1 MNQEPNVMSKPSR
14 SGSEASAS
22 ANKSELIPA
31 VDRAGDR
38 VAVSDIDARR
48 VWVAAGGRCTF
59 CKEFLAEDETTG
71 QAVFTGQLAHIVG
84 ATAEKK
90 SPRGKSGKSLRERA
104 QPGNLMLLCAGEH
117 KVVDTFEHW
126 ALYDEEQLLAFKT
139 QHERDVRELT
149 GLLRKPKST
158 VIRVSGDIRD
168 QAVDFSKQAV
178 IRALLEDQRFPD
190 FSLHDDSRNCEIDLR
205 AQDGEDDNDPTY
217 WHSTSLTLR
226 RRLRPLKNHLK
237 TKEIDHISV
246 FALAR
251 IPILVHLGTLLDDVT
266 NVTVHNR
273 RRGNEQGWGWYARG
287 RTEELRFAVIEVPG
301 EGDPVVTFSV
311 SGPVDFDAFPEDLR
325 GKPRYDIHVE
335 GAKLSPAVLRS
346 REDLADLIETWREV
360 LATLE
365 TKHRNQPISLVLAVG
380 AAAAVEIGR
389 AHMRGVHAPL
399 RVFDRIDNTYA
410 LTLETN

>member
-1 MNQEPNVMSKPSR
+1 MSKPSR
-14 SGSEASAS
+14 SSSEASSTAS
-22 ANKSELIPA
+22 KSELIRA
-31 VDRAGDR
+31 VDRQGKR
-38 VAVSDIDARR
+38 VAVDDIDVRR

-71 QAVFTGQLAHIVG
+71 QSVFTGQLAHIVG
-84 ATAEKK
+84 ATTGDG
-90 SPRGKSGKSLRERA
+90 SPRGKSDKTLKERA
-104 QPGNLMLLCAGEH
+104 QPENLMLLCAGEH
-117 KVVDTFEHW
+117 KVIDTFEHW
-126 ALYDEEQLLAFKT
+126 ALYDEEQLQAFKR

-158 VIRVSGDIRD
+158 VIRVSGDIRE

-190 FSLHDDSRNCEIDLR
+190 FSLHDDIRNCEVDLR
-205 AQDGEDDNDPTY
+205 VHDGEDDSDPSY
-217 WHSTSLTLR
+217 WQSTELTLK

-251 IPILVHLGTLLDDVT
+251 IPILVLLGTLLDDVT

-273 RRGNEQGWGWYARG
+273 RRGNEQGWGWYATG
-287 RTEELRFAVIEVPG
+287 RTEELRFAVTKVPG
-301 EGDPVVTFSV
+301 EGDPVVTFSI
-311 SGPVDFDAFPEDLR
+311 SGPVDLDALPEELL

-335 GAKLSPAVLRS
+335 GVQLSPTVLRS
-346 REDLADLIETWREV
+346 ADDLAALIETWRQV

-365 TKHRNQPISLVLAVG
+365 KKHRNRPISLVLAVS

-389 AHMRGVHAPL
+389 AHMRGAHAPL
-399 RVFDRIDNTYA
+399 RVFDRIDNSYCQI
-410 LTLETN
+410 LGIE

>member
-1 MNQEPNVMSKPSR
+1 MSEASR
-14 SGSEASAS
+14 DVSEASA
-22 ANKSELIPA
+22 AETQSELVPA
-31 VDRAGDR
+31 VDRTGGR
-38 VAVSDIDARR
+38 VTVNDLDARR

-71 QAVFTGQLAHIVG
+71 QSVFTGQLAHIVG
-84 ATAEKK
+84 ATTEKG
-90 SPRGKSGKSLRERA
+90 SPRGNSSKTPRERA
-104 QPGNLMLLCAGEH
+104 QPENLMLLCAGEH
-117 KVVDTFEHW
+117 KVIDTFEHW
-126 ALYDEEQLLAFKT
+126 ALYDKEQLLAFKA

-190 FSLHDDSRNCEIDLR
+190 FSLHDDSQNCEVDLR
-205 AQDGEDDNDPTY
+205 AQDGEDDSDPIY
-217 WHSTSLTLR
+217 WNSTALTLK

-251 IPILVHLGTLLDDVT
+251 IPILVQLGALLDDVT

-273 RRGNEQGWGWYARG
+273 RRGSGQGWGWYTNG
-287 RTEELRFAVIEVPG
+287 PTENLRFTVSEVPG

-311 SGPVDFDAFPEDLR
+311 SGPVDFDAFSGDLQR
-325 GKPRYDIHVE
+325 KPRYDIRAE
-335 GAKLSPAVLRS
+335 GVKLSPAVLRS
-346 REDLADLIETWREV
+346 PEDLAGLIETWREV

-365 TKHRNQPISLVLAVG
+365 ANHRNRPISLVLAVC

-389 AHMRGVHAPL
+389 AHMKGVHAPL

-410 LTLETN
+410 LTLETI

>member
-1 MNQEPNVMSKPSR
+1 MSKASGY
-14 SGSEASAS
+14 GSEASAS
-22 ANKSELIPA
+22 GGHPELIPA
-31 VDRAGDR
+31 VDRGGGR
-38 VAVSDIDARR
+38 VAVSDLDARR

-59 CKEFLAEDETTG
+59 CKEFLAEDEITG
-71 QAVFTGQLAHIVG
+71 QSVYTGQLAHIVG
-84 ATAEKK
+84 ATAERG
-90 SPRGKSGKSLRERA
+90 SPRGKSSKTPRQRA
-104 QPGNLMLLCAGEH
+104 QPENLMLLCAGEH
-117 KVVDTFEHW
+117 KVIDTREHW

-190 FSLHDDSRNCEIDLR
+190 FSLHDDSQNCEVDLR
-205 AQDGEDDNDPTY
+205 AHDGEADSHPIY
-217 WHSTSLTLR
+217 WQSTVLTLK
-226 RRLRPLKNHLK
+226 RRLSPLKNHLK

-251 IPILVHLGTLLDDVT
+251 IPILVQLGALLDDVT

-273 RRGNEQGWGWYARG
+273 RRGSGQGWGWYAKG
-287 RTEELRFAVIEVPG
+287 PTEDLRFAVTEVPG
-301 EGDPVVTFSV
+301 DGDPVVTFSV
-311 SGPVDFDAFPEDLR
+311 SGPVDFDALPEELQ
-325 GKPRYDIHVE
+325 GKPRYDIRVE
-335 GAKLSPAVLRS
+335 GVKLSPAVLRS
-346 REDLADLIETWREV
+346 PEDLAALIETWREV

-365 TKHRNQPISLVLAVG
+365 TNHRNRPISLVLAVC

-389 AHMRGVHAPL
+389 AHMRGAHAPL

>member
-1 MNQEPNVMSKPSR
+1 MSKASR
-14 SGSEASAS
+14 YGSEASAS
-22 ANKSELIPA
+22 AGQSELIPA
-31 VDRAGDR
+31 VDRGGGR
-38 VAVSDIDARR
+38 VAVSELHARR
-48 VWVAAGGRCTF
+48 VWIAAGGRCTF

-71 QAVFTGQLAHIVG
+71 QPVYTGQLAHIVG
-84 ATAEKK
+84 ATAEKG
-90 SPRGKSGKSLRERA
+90 SPRGKSSKTLRERA
-104 QPGNLMLLCAGEH
+104 QPENLMLLCAGEH
-117 KVVDTFEHW
+117 KVIDTFEHW
-126 ALYDEEQLLAFKT
+126 ALYDEEQLLAFKA

-168 QAVDFSKQAV
+168 QAVDFGKQAV

-190 FSLHDDSRNCEIDLR
+190 FSLYDDSRNCEVDLR
-205 AQDGEDDNDPTY
+205 AQDGEDDSDPTY
-217 WHSTSLTLR
+217 WRSTAFTLE

-251 IPILVHLGTLLDDVT
+251 IHILVQLGALLDDVT

-273 RRGNEQGWGWYARG
+273 RRGSGQGWGWYAKG
-287 RTEELRFAVIEVPG
+287 PTEHLRFAVTEVPG

-311 SGPVDFDAFPEDLR
+311 SGPVDFDAFPEELQ
-325 GKPRYDIHVE
+325 GKPRYDIRVV
-335 GAKLSPAVLRS
+335 GVKLSPAVLRS
-346 REDLADLIETWREV
+346 PEDLAGLIETWREV

-365 TKHRNQPISLVLAVG
+365 TDHRNRPISLVLAVC

-389 AHMRGVHAPL
+389 AHMRGAHAPL

>member
-1 MNQEPNVMSKPSR
+1 MSKPS
-14 SGSEASAS
+14 ASAS
-22 ANKSELIPA
+22 ESQLIPA
-31 VDRAGDR
+31 VDREGKR
-38 VAVSDIDARR
+38 VAVSDIDVRR

-71 QAVFTGQLAHIVG
+71 QSVFTGQLAHIVG
-84 ATAEKK
+84 ATTEEG
-90 SPRGKSGKSLRERA
+90 SPRGKSDKTLKERA
-104 QPGNLMLLCAGEH
+104 QPENLMLLCAGEH
-117 KVVDTFEHW
+117 KVIDTFEYW
-126 ALYDEEQLLAFKT
+126 GLYDEQQLQAFKR

-178 IRALLEDQRFPD
+178 IRALLEEQRFPD
-190 FSLHDDSRNCEIDLR
+190 FSLHDDSRNCEVDLR
-205 AQDGEDDNDPTY
+205 VQDGEDDSDPSY
-217 WHSTSLTLR
+217 WQSTALTLK

-251 IPILVHLGTLLDDVT
+251 IPILVQLGTLLDDVT

-287 RTEELRFAVIEVPG
+287 RTEELRFAVTEVPG
-301 EGDPVVTFSV
+301 EGDPVVTFSI
-311 SGPVDFDAFPEDLR
+311 SGPVDLDALPEQLL

-335 GAKLSPAVLRS
+335 GVKLSPTVLRS
-346 REDLADLIETWREV
+346 ADDLAALIETWRQV
-360 LATLE
+360 LAALE

-399 RVFDRIDNTYA
+399 RVFDRIDNTYD
-410 LTLETN
+410 LILETD